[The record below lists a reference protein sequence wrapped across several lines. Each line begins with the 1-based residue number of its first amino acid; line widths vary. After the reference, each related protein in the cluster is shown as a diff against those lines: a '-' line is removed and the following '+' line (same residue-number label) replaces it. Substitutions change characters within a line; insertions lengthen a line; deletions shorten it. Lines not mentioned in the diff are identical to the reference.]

1 MKRKLQALLI
11 VTIFAFLAGLAHA
24 QTAPGFAL
32 ESDKGGMVF
41 KSSLKGNL
49 IISFFASYCKP
60 CEKDVPLLVDME
72 KKYGKAKNLQLILI
86 TADLN
91 DGEGK
96 AKDKAAGFMK
106 KIGVSHDFLLDVY
119 HVAITKYNPAKSL
132 PSTFLVDQYGNILFQ
147 EIGFHEDTMAKLE
160 QAIGMLP

>member
-1 MKRKLQALLI
+1 MRNRLTAFFMIAAIALW
-11 VTIFAFLAGLAHA
+11 TGLADA

-32 ESDKGGMVF
+32 ENDKGTMVF
-41 KSSLKGNL
+41 RSSLKGNL

-60 CEKDVPLLVDME
+60 CEKDVPLLVELE
-72 KKYGKAKNLQLILI
+72 KKYGKTKNLTLILI

-96 AKDKAAGFMK
+96 ARDKAAGFMK

-119 HVAITKYNPAKSL
+119 HVAISKYNPQKSL
-132 PSTFLVDQYGNILFQ
+132 PSTFLVDQNGNMPFQ
-147 EIGFHEDTMAKLE
+147 EIGFREDTMTRLE
-160 QAIGMLP
+160 QAIGALP